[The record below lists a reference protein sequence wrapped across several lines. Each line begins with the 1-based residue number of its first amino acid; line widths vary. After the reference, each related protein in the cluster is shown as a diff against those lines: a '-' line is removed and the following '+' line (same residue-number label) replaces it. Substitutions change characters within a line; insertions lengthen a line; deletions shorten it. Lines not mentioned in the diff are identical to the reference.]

1 MSTESSTPSGSRHRH
16 LAVVAASASA
26 VVEASGFSPAP
37 ADEEVDVLQ
46 VGELAKLTGKTVR
59 AIHLYESMGLLRP
72 ATRSKGGFRLYNADS
87 VERVRWIG
95 KLQAVGFSLPELQEI
110 VRDQESATTALDAA
124 ARLRA
129 VYTEKLDDV
138 QAKLRELHRLEHELV
153 ASLTYLDACRSACDG
168 VSLIDDCPSCARH
181 IDQPAQPALVA
192 GLHCS

>member
-1 MSTESSTPSGSRHRH
+1 MSTESSNPSASRHRH
-16 LAVVAASASA
+16 LAVVTPSASA
-26 VVEASGFSPAP
+26 LVEVPGSSPAA
-37 ADEEVDVLQ
+37 ADDEADVLQ

-72 ATRSKGGFRLYNADS
+72 ATRSKGGFRLYNGDS

-153 ASLTYLDACRSACDG
+153 ASLTYLDACRSACNG
-168 VSLIDDCPSCARH
+168 VSHIDDCPSCARH